1 MSAKRKVL
9 VVDDDP
15 AFVDMNKLVLEK
27 NGYEVITAYDGD
39 ECLERVETGK
49 PDLILLDIMMKSV
62 GDGMLVAQKLRK
74 DEATKHIPIIVVT
87 AVNQTPPFN
96 IGPDDGW
103 LPVDVFIEKPVAP
116 DVLLEQVKK
125 NLGESSTHIEHRTP

>member
-1 MSAKRKVL
+1 MGAKRKVL

-15 AFVDMNKLVLEK
+15 AFVDMNKLVLET

-74 DEATKHIPIIVVT
+74 DEATKHIPIIVVS

-116 DVLLEQVKK
+116 DVLLDQVRKS
-125 NLGESSTHIEHRTP
+125 LGESSTHIEHRTP